1 MTAGSFGSRAGYGY
15 AALGDDRLGVLA
27 GLGAERADHD
37 YTYHDDREPPGEAEA
52 HTYHVHV
59 DHYYDTSGP
68 YLVDSYSWSED
79 YDVTVYTNPGDTIN
93 ETDHVEETSGNENGQ
108 YYYSSNSYSYS

>member
-1 MTAGSFGSRAGYGY
+1 MKKHVRRFAGILLAVLVSSVGPLATQARA
-15 AALGDDRLGVLA
+15 
-27 GLGAERADHD
+27 D